1 LFLPIRIFLSY
12 NDGEFEFRISAAFYK
27 SKNLFSGK
35 MKRKN
40 KKEKVE
46 AEDKK
51 SESDDFNRL
60 EKFFMLLQAFYETS
74 ANIRRSICVEK
85 LTIKAE
91 FGSLDAGFTGMV
103 TGVAYA
109 EIYKLIG
116 FLATI
121 FTLEQPSITI
131 TPIFEEKSFFSI
143 YSEGIIKT
151 KAVHIIFT
159 AIKFYREYKKAMKR
173 KD

>member
-1 LFLPIRIFLSY
+1 
-12 NDGEFEFRISAAFYK
+12 
-27 SKNLFSGK
+27 
-35 MKRKN
+35 MKQ
-40 KKEKVE
+40 
-46 AEDKK
+46 EDKK
-51 SESDDFNRL
+51 IETDDYNRF
-60 EKFFMLLQAFYETS
+60 EKFFILLQAFYETS

-85 LTIKAE
+85 LIIKAE
-91 FGSLDAGFTGMV
+91 FASLDAGFTGMV

-159 AIKFYREYKKAMKR
+159 TIKFYREYRKAIKR

>member
-1 LFLPIRIFLSY
+1 
-12 NDGEFEFRISAAFYK
+12 
-27 SKNLFSGK
+27 
-35 MKRKN
+35 M
-40 KKEKVE
+40 
-46 AEDKK
+46 
-51 SESDDFNRL
+51 
-60 EKFFMLLQAFYETS
+60 
-74 ANIRRSICVEK
+74 EK

-91 FGSLDAGFTGMV
+91 FASLDAGFTGMV

-159 AIKFYREYKKAMKR
+159 TIKFYREYRKAIKR